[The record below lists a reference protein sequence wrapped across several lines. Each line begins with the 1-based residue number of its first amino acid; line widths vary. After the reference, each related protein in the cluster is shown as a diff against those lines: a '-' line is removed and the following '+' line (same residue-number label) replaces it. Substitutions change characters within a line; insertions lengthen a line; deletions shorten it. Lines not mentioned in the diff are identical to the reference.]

1 MSKPLTATSPALFVD
16 FNPPPLSLAP
26 SFSSN
31 TDTRV
36 QISVNGGASGGAFAS
51 CFNVGSGVACG
62 AVSATLVT
70 VVDQMYEVKI
80 ERTGVRCSYHLI
92 FVQVHID
99 LKSTTFSANP
109 FDSFGA
115 AIGTT
120 NM

>member
-1 MSKPLTATSPALFVD
+1 MTLI
-16 FNPPPLSLAP
+16 PPPLSLPP

-115 AIGTT
+115 AIGTA